1 MIKSNTKRI
10 DEPLNS
16 RDLGFCQRVFDAVR
30 NELGVARNSEEAER
44 IAAIT
49 IELYRQGVRNETQL
63 KLMVEAARGL
73 VLK

>member
-16 RDLGFCQRVFDAVR
+16 HDLGFCQRVFDTVR
-30 NELGVARNSEEAER
+30 DELGVARNSEEAER

-49 IELYRQGVRNETQL
+49 IELYRQGVRNEGQL
-63 KLMVEAARGL
+63 KLMVGAARGL
-73 VLK
+73 VLR